1 MIKDKKLEIETLISI
16 VDKNKYTHFI
26 QSNDRYNTTIQE
38 ILDTQKP
45 FFFAVDKFKY
55 FLESTIIGLINS
67 NQFNDFAFKKLLEN
81 INEEHGRTFISDKDQ
96 QLVLTKEQKD
106 KLLPEKLIQYQIN
119 ILDKDE
125 PSNFYQVNQEKAHS
139 QTFKIFLKSLGLK
152 EDEQHKLLISENV
165 QNWINKVQSVI
176 DENIKQNNIHN
187 ILLYLSGIEFY
198 YAIISKYIE
207 EKVSSLPL
215 YCEQN
220 HYKKHATLDLQHGQ
234 ELLDSAIY
242 CNPEN
247 NDFEYFYK
255 GVEDFNN
262 LYNEMV

>member
-1 MIKDKKLEIETLISI
+1 MIKDKKLEIETLINI

-26 QSNDRYNTTIQE
+26 QSNETTIQE
-38 ILDTQKP
+38 ILNTQKP

-67 NQFNDFAFKKLLEN
+67 NQFNDFAFNKVLEN
-81 INEEHGRTFISDKDQ
+81 INEEHGRTFISNKEQ
-96 QLVLTKEQKD
+96 QLVLTKAQKD
-106 KLLPEKLIQYQIN
+106 KLLSGKLSQYQIN
-119 ILDKDE
+119 ILDKE
-125 PSNFYQVNQEKAHS
+125 KPSNYYQVNPEKAHS
-139 QTFKIFLKSLGLK
+139 QTFKIFLKSLGQK
-152 EDEQHKLLISENV
+152 EDERLLISENV

-198 YAIISKYIE
+198 YAIISKHIE

-215 YCEQN
+215 HCEQN

-242 CNPEN
+242 CNPDN

>member
-26 QSNDRYNTTIQE
+26 QSNETTIQE
-38 ILDTQKP
+38 ILETQKP

-67 NQFNDFAFKKLLEN
+67 NQFNAFAFNKLLEN
-81 INEEHGRTFISDKDQ
+81 INEEHGRTFISNKEQ
-96 QLVLTKEQKD
+96 QLVLIKEQKD
-106 KLLPEKLIQYQIN
+106 KILVDKLDQYQIN
-119 ILDKDE
+119 ILDKDT
-125 PSNFYQVNQEKAHS
+125 PSDFYQTNPEKAHS

-152 EDEQHKLLISENV
+152 EDEECELSISENV

-176 DENIKQNNIHN
+176 DENIKQNNIYN

-207 EKVSSLPL
+207 EKVSILPL
-215 YCEQN
+215 HCEQN

-234 ELLDSAIY
+234 ELLDSATY

-247 NDFEYFYK
+247 NDFGYFYK

>member
-1 MIKDKKLEIETLISI
+1 M
-16 VDKNKYTHFI
+16 
-26 QSNDRYNTTIQE
+26 
-38 ILDTQKP
+38 
-45 FFFAVDKFKY
+45 DKFKY

-67 NQFNDFAFKKLLEN
+67 NQFNAFAFNKLLEN
-81 INEEHGRTFISDKDQ
+81 INEEHGRTFISNKEQ
-96 QLVLTKEQKD
+96 QLVLIKEQKD
-106 KLLPEKLIQYQIN
+106 KILVDKLDQYQIN
-119 ILDKDE
+119 ILDKDT
-125 PSNFYQVNQEKAHS
+125 PSDFYQTNPEKAHS

-152 EDEQHKLLISENV
+152 EDEECELSISENV

-176 DENIKQNNIHN
+176 DKNIKQNNIYN

-207 EKVSSLPL
+207 EKVSGLPL
-215 YCEQN
+215 HCEQN

-234 ELLDSAIY
+234 ELLDSATY

-247 NDFEYFYK
+247 NDFGYFYK

>member
-1 MIKDKKLEIETLISI
+1 MIKDRKLEIETLINI

-26 QSNDRYNTTIQE
+26 QSNETTIQE
-38 ILDTQKP
+38 ILNTQKP

-67 NQFNDFAFKKLLEN
+67 NQFNDFAFNKLLEN
-81 INEEHGRTFISDKDQ
+81 INEEHGRTFISNKDQ
-96 QLVLTKEQKD
+96 KLVLTKEQKD
-106 KLLPEKLIQYQIN
+106 KLLPETLTQYQIN
-119 ILDKDE
+119 ILDKE
-125 PSNFYQVNQEKAHS
+125 ASSNFYQVNPEKAHS

-152 EDEQHKLLISENV
+152 EDEGLLISENV

-215 YCEQN
+215 HCEQN

-255 GVEDFNN
+255 GVKDFNN

>member
-1 MIKDKKLEIETLISI
+1 MIKDKKLEIQELINI
-16 VDKNKYTHFI
+16 VNQNKYTHFI
-26 QSNDRYNTTIQE
+26 QSNETTIQE

-67 NQFNDFAFKKLLEN
+67 NQFNDFAFNKLLEN

-96 QLVLTKEQKD
+96 KLVLTKEQKD
-106 KLLPEKLIQYQIN
+106 KLLPEKIIQYQMN

-125 PSNFYQVNQEKAHS
+125 PSNFYQVNPEKAHS
-139 QTFKIFLKSLGLK
+139 QTFKIFLKSLGQK
-152 EDEQHKLLISENV
+152 EDEGLLISENV

-187 ILLYLSGIEFY
+187 ILLYLSSIEFY

-215 YCEQN
+215 HCEQN

>member
-1 MIKDKKLEIETLISI
+1 MIKDKKLEIETLINI

-26 QSNDRYNTTIQE
+26 QSNETTIQE
-38 ILDTQKP
+38 ILNTQKP

-67 NQFNDFAFKKLLEN
+67 NQFNDFAFNKLLEN
-81 INEEHGRTFISDKDQ
+81 INEEHGRTFISNKEQ

-106 KLLPEKLIQYQIN
+106 KLLVDKLVQYQIN
-119 ILDKDE
+119 ILDKDK
-125 PSNFYQVNQEKAHS
+125 PSDFYKTNPEKTHS
-139 QTFKIFLKSLGLK
+139 QTFKIFLKSLGQK
-152 EDEQHKLLISENV
+152 EDEGLLISENV

-215 YCEQN
+215 HCEQN
-220 HYKKHATLDLQHGQ
+220 HYKKHAILDLQHGQ

-242 CNPEN
+242 CNAEN

>member
-1 MIKDKKLEIETLISI
+1 MIKDKKLKIEELINI
-16 VDKNKYTHFI
+16 VNQNKYTHFI
-26 QSNDRYNTTIQE
+26 QSHETTIQE

-67 NQFNDFAFKKLLEN
+67 NQFNDFAFNKVLEN
-81 INEEHGRTFISDKDQ
+81 INEEHGRTFIPNKEQ
-96 QLVLTKEQKD
+96 QLVLTKAQKY
-106 KLLPEKLIQYQIN
+106 KLLSGKLTQYQIN
-119 ILDKDE
+119 ILDKE
-125 PSNFYQVNQEKAHS
+125 ASSNFYQVNPEKAHS
-139 QTFKIFLKSLGLK
+139 QTFKIFLKSLGQK
-152 EDEQHKLLISENV
+152 EDEGLLISETV

-176 DENIKQNNIHN
+176 NENIEQNNIHN

-215 YCEQN
+215 HCEQN

-242 CNPEN
+242 CNPDN

>member
-1 MIKDKKLEIETLISI
+1 MIKDKKLEIETLINI

-26 QSNDRYNTTIQE
+26 QSNETTIQE

-67 NQFNDFAFKKLLEN
+67 NQFNDFAFNKLLEN
-81 INEEHGRTFISDKDQ
+81 INEEHGRTFISNKEQ
-96 QLVLTKEQKD
+96 QLVLSKEQKD
-106 KLLPEKLIQYQIN
+106 KLLTEKLIQYQIN

-125 PSNFYQVNQEKAHS
+125 TSNFYKVNPEKAHS
-139 QTFKIFLKSLGLK
+139 QTFKIFLKSLGQK
-152 EDEQHKLLISENV
+152 EDERLLISENV

-207 EKVSSLPL
+207 EKVSNLPL
-215 YCEQN
+215 HCEQN

-255 GVEDFNN
+255 GVKDFNN